1 MIEIDGSQGE
11 GGGQVLRTALTLSM
25 ITGQPF
31 RIANIRANRPKPGL
45 MRQHLASLRAA
56 AAISG
61 AKVEGDALGSTSLAF
76 EPGRIQPGVYDFHV
90 GTAGSSTLVLQT
102 VVPALLYAPGQ
113 SVVHVS
119 GGTHN
124 PKAPPAE
131 FLQRAY
137 GRAMADMGA
146 QLEFHLERAG
156 FYPAGGGAVRATVQP
171 LQEWRQLNLIERG
184 ERREAY
190 AESLVAAVPAGVAS
204 RELESVAKAMGWT
217 DQQLRFQPLPNDW
230 GPGNALL
237 LTLDH
242 EHVTEVFVAFGEKAR
257 RAEEVARDAVA
268 QARRYIASGAA
279 VSEHLADQLLVPMA
293 LAGGGSFTM
302 DVVSQHSLTN
312 AEVIARFLPV
322 DIAFARDERSS
333 TCTVRARPSARI
345 GTGR

>member
-1 MIEIDGSQGE
+1 MIDIDGSQGE

-31 RIANIRANRPKPGL
+31 RISNIRANRPKPGL
-45 MRQHLASLRAA
+45 MRQHLASVKAAVAVCGARA
-56 AAISG
+56 
-61 AKVEGDALGSTSLAF
+61 EGDALGSTSLEF
-76 EPGRIQPGVYDFHV
+76 VPGQVKPGTYEFSI
-90 GTAGSSTLVLQT
+90 GTAGSATLVLQT
-102 VVPALLYAPGQ
+102 VVPALLYAAGP

-146 QLEFHLERAG
+146 QLEFHLGRAG

-171 LQEWRQLNLIERG
+171 LQGWRKLDLVQRG

-204 RELESVAKAMGWT
+204 RELDCVAKAMGWS
-217 DQQLRFQPLPNDW
+217 DEQLHFKPLPNDW

-237 LTLDH
+237 LTLDN
-242 EHVTEVFVAFGEKAR
+242 EHVTEVFAAFGEKAR

-268 QARRYIASGAA
+268 QARRYLASGAA
-279 VSEHLADQLLVPMA
+279 VSEHLADQLLLPMA

-302 DVVSQHSLTN
+302 DVVSQHTLTN

-322 DIAFARDERSS
+322 NIAFERGERFS
-333 TCTVRARPSARI
+333 TCIVTPAM
-345 GTGR
+345 

>member
-31 RIANIRANRPKPGL
+31 RVSNIRAKRPKPGL
-45 MRQHLASLRAA
+45 MRQHLASVKAA
-56 AAISG
+56 AEVCG
-61 AKVEGDALGSTSLAF
+61 ARVIGAELGSCALEF
-76 EPGRIQPGVYDFHV
+76 QPGAIKAGEYEFQI

-102 VVPALLYAPGQ
+102 VVPALLYAPGP
-113 SVVHVS
+113 STVRVS

-124 PKAPPAE
+124 SKAPPAE

-137 GRAMADMGA
+137 GRALASMGA
-146 QLEFHLERAG
+146 RVEFEMARAG
-156 FYPAGGGAVRATVQP
+156 FYPAGGGIMRATVQP
-171 LQEWRQLNLIERG
+171 LQAWRQLALVERG
-184 ERREAY
+184 ERRAAY
-190 AESLVAAVPAGVAS
+190 AESLVAAVPGTVAE
-204 RELESVAKAMGWT
+204 RELDCVARAMGWSGE
-217 DQQLRFQPLPNDW
+217 QLRFHKLPDSW

-237 LTLDH
+237 LTLEY

-293 LAGGGSFTM
+293 LAGGGSFTL
-302 DVVSQHSLTN
+302 DVVSQHTRTN
-312 AEVIARFLPV
+312 AEVIGRFLPV
-322 DIAFARDERSS
+322 
-333 TCTVRARPSARI
+333 SATFNQGAQASICRI
-345 GTGR
+345 HAHDCEIR

>member
-31 RIANIRANRPKPGL
+31 RISNIRANRSKPGL
-45 MRQHLASLRAA
+45 MRQHLASVKAA
-56 AAISG
+56 TEISG
-61 AKVEGDALGSTSLAF
+61 AKVEGDALGSTSLTFA
-76 EPGRIQPGVYDFHV
+76 PGAIKAGVYEFQI

-102 VVPALLYAPGQ
+102 VVPALLYAQGE
-113 SVVHVS
+113 SVVRVS

-124 PKAPPAE
+124 SKAPPAE

-146 QLEFHLERAG
+146 QVEFVLERTG

-171 LQEWRQLNLIERG
+171 LAAWRHLALEARG
-184 ERREAY
+184 ERRAAY
-190 AESLVAAVPAGVAS
+190 AESLVAAVPGGVAK
-204 RELESVAKAMGWT
+204 RELDCVASAMGWSGE
-217 DQQLRFQPLPNDW
+217 QLRFRTLPDNW

-237 LTLDH
+237 ITLDH

-268 QARRYIASGAA
+268 QARRFIASGAA

-293 LAGGGSFTM
+293 LAGGGRFTM
-302 DVVSQHSLTN
+302 DVLSQHTRTN

-322 DIAFARDERSS
+322 SITFERRDACSYCEVKR
-333 TCTVRARPSARI
+333 
-345 GTGR
+345 G

>member
-31 RIANIRANRPKPGL
+31 RISNIRANRSKPGL
-45 MRQHLASLRAA
+45 MRQHLASAKAA
-56 AAISG
+56 AEISG
-61 AKVEGDALGSTSLAF
+61 AKVEGDALGSTSLSFA
-76 EPGRIQPGVYDFHV
+76 PGAIKAGVYEFQI

-102 VVPALLYAPGQ
+102 VVPALLYAPGE
-113 SVVHVS
+113 SVVRVS

-124 PKAPPAE
+124 SKAPPAE

-146 QLEFHLERAG
+146 QVEFHLERTG
-156 FYPAGGGAVRATVQP
+156 FYPAGGGAVRATVKP
-171 LQEWRQLNLIERG
+171 LAAWRHLALEARG

-190 AESLVAAVPAGVAS
+190 AESLVAAVPPGVAK
-204 RELESVAKAMGWT
+204 RELDCVASAMGWSG
-217 DQQLRFQPLPNDW
+217 DQLRFKTLPDNW

-237 LTLDH
+237 ITLDH

-268 QARRYIASGAA
+268 QARRFIASGAA

-302 DVVSQHSLTN
+302 DVLSQHTRTN

-322 DIAFARDERSS
+322 SIAFDKRE
-333 TCTVRARPSARI
+333 TCTYCEVKR
-345 GTGR
+345 G

>member
-31 RIANIRANRPKPGL
+31 RIANIRANRSKPGL
-45 MRQHLASLRAA
+45 MRQHLASVKAA
-56 AAISG
+56 AEISG
-61 AKVEGDALGSTSLAF
+61 AKVEGDALGSTSLTF
-76 EPGRIQPGVYDFHV
+76 VPGAIKAGVYELQI

-102 VVPALLYAPGQ
+102 VVPALLYAQGE
-113 SVVHVS
+113 SVVRVS

-124 PKAPPAE
+124 SKAPPAE

-146 QLEFHLERAG
+146 QVEFVLERTG
-156 FYPAGGGAVRATVQP
+156 FYPAGGGAMRATVQP
-171 LQEWRQLNLIERG
+171 LAAWRHLALDARG

-190 AESLVAAVPAGVAS
+190 AESLVAAVPGGVAK
-204 RELESVAKAMGWT
+204 RELDCVASAMGWSG
-217 DQQLRFQPLPNDW
+217 DQLRFRTLPDNW

-237 LTLDH
+237 ITLDH
-242 EHVTEVFVAFGEKAR
+242 ERVTEVFVAFGEKAR

-268 QARRYIASGAA
+268 QARRFIASGAA

-302 DVVSQHSLTN
+302 DVLSQHTRTN

-322 DIAFARDERSS
+322 SITFEKREACSYCEVKR
-333 TCTVRARPSARI
+333 
-345 GTGR
+345 G

>member
-31 RIANIRANRPKPGL
+31 RISNIRANRSKPGL
-45 MRQHLASLRAA
+45 MRQHLASVKAA
-56 AAISG
+56 AEISG
-61 AKVEGDALGSTSLAF
+61 AAVEGGALGSTSLAF
-76 EPGRIQPGVYDFHV
+76 APGAIKAGVYEFQI
-90 GTAGSSTLVLQT
+90 GTAGSATLVLQT
-102 VVPALLYAPGQ
+102 VVPALLYAGGQ
-113 SVVHVS
+113 SEVRVS

-124 PKAPPAE
+124 SKAPPAE

-137 GRAMADMGA
+137 GRAMAAMGA
-146 QLEFHLERAG
+146 QVEFHLERAG

-171 LQEWRQLNLIERG
+171 LAAWRQLALEARG

-190 AESLVAAVPAGVAS
+190 AGGVAK
-204 RELESVAKAMGWT
+204 RELDCVAGAMGWSG
-217 DQQLRFQPLPNDW
+217 DQLRFRTLPDNW

-237 LTLDH
+237 ITLDH

-257 RAEEVARDAVA
+257 RAEEVARDAIA
-268 QARRYIASGAA
+268 QARRFIASGAA

-302 DVVSQHSLTN
+302 DVLSQHTRTN

-322 DIAFARDERSS
+322 AIAFDKRGA
-333 TCTVRARPSARI
+333 CTHCEVRKNCEI
-345 GTGR
+345 D

>member
-31 RIANIRANRPKPGL
+31 RISNIRANRSKPGL
-45 MRQHLASLRAA
+45 MRQHLASVKAA
-56 AAISG
+56 TEISG
-61 AKVEGDALGSTSLAF
+61 AKVEGDALGSTGLTFA
-76 EPGRIQPGVYDFHV
+76 PGAIMAGVYEFQI

-102 VVPALLYAPGQ
+102 VVPALLYAQGE
-113 SVVHVS
+113 SVVRVS

-124 PKAPPAE
+124 SKAPPAE

-146 QLEFHLERAG
+146 QVEFVLERTG

-171 LQEWRQLNLIERG
+171 LAAWRHLALEARG

-190 AESLVAAVPAGVAS
+190 AESLVAAVPGGVAK
-204 RELESVAKAMGWT
+204 RELDCVASAMGWSGE
-217 DQQLRFQPLPNDW
+217 QLRFRTLPDNW

-237 LTLDH
+237 ITLDH

-268 QARRYIASGAA
+268 QARRFIASGAA

-302 DVVSQHSLTN
+302 DVLSQHTRTN

-322 DIAFARDERSS
+322 SIAFDKRE
-333 TCTVRARPSARI
+333 TCTYCEVKH
-345 GTGR
+345 G

>member
-31 RIANIRANRPKPGL
+31 RISNIRANRSKPGL
-45 MRQHLASLRAA
+45 MRQHLASVKAA
-56 AAISG
+56 TEIAG
-61 AKVEGDALGSTSLAF
+61 AKVEGDALGSTSLTFA
-76 EPGRIQPGVYDFHV
+76 PGAIKAGVYEFQI

-102 VVPALLYAPGQ
+102 VVPALLYAQGE
-113 SVVHVS
+113 SVVRVS

-124 PKAPPAE
+124 SKAPPAE

-137 GRAMADMGA
+137 GRAMTDMGA
-146 QLEFHLERAG
+146 HIEFVLERTG

-171 LQEWRQLNLIERG
+171 LAAWRHLALDARG

-190 AESLVAAVPAGVAS
+190 AESLVAAVPGNVAKRELDCVAS
-204 RELESVAKAMGWT
+204 AMGWSG
-217 DQQLRFQPLPNDW
+217 DQLRFRTLPDNW

-237 LTLDH
+237 ITLDH

-268 QARRYIASGAA
+268 QARRFIASGAA

-302 DVVSQHSLTN
+302 DVLSQHTRTN

-322 DIAFARDERSS
+322 SITFERRDACSYCEVKR
-333 TCTVRARPSARI
+333 
-345 GTGR
+345 G

>member
-31 RIANIRANRPKPGL
+31 RISNIRANRPKPGL
-45 MRQHLASLRAA
+45 MRQHLASVKAA

-61 AKVEGDALGSTSLAF
+61 ARVEGDSLGSTSLAF
-76 EPGRIQPGVYDFHV
+76 VSGTIKAGTYEFSI

-102 VVPALLYAPGQ
+102 VVPALLFASGE
-113 SVVHVS
+113 SVVRVS

-124 PKAPPAE
+124 SKAPPAE

-146 QLEFHLERAG
+146 EVEFHLERAG
-156 FYPAGGGAVRATVQP
+156 FYPAGGGAVRATIQP
-171 LQEWRQLNLIERG
+171 LKAWRLLALEERG
-184 ERREAY
+184 ERRESY
-190 AESLVAAVPAGVAS
+190 AESLVAAVPPGVAQ
-204 RELESVAKAMGWT
+204 RELDCVAKAMGWS
-217 DQQLRFQPLPNDW
+217 DEQLRFQPLPNDW

-237 LTLDH
+237 ITLDH
-242 EHVTEVFVAFGEKAR
+242 EHVTEVFVAFGEKSR

-279 VSEHLADQLLVPMA
+279 VSEHLADQLLMPMA

-302 DVVSQHSLTN
+302 DVVSQHTRTN

-322 DIAFARDERSS
+322 AILFGEEARHA
-333 TCTVRARPSARI
+333 TCRVVRRP
-345 GTGR
+345 

>member
-31 RIANIRANRPKPGL
+31 RVSNIRAKRPKPGL
-45 MRQHLASLRAA
+45 MRQHLASVKAA
-56 AAISG
+56 TEVCG
-61 AKVEGDALGSTSLAF
+61 AQVTGAELGSCGLEF
-76 EPGRIQPGVYDFHV
+76 RPGAIKAGEYEFQI

-102 VVPALLYAPGQ
+102 VVPALLYAKGP
-113 SVVHVS
+113 SVVRVS

-124 PKAPPAE
+124 SKAPPAE

-146 QLEFHLERAG
+146 QVEFHMARAG
-156 FYPAGGGAVRATVQP
+156 FYPAGGGAMRATVQP
-171 LQEWRQLNLIERG
+171 LQTWRQLALVARG
-184 ERREAY
+184 ERCEAY
-190 AESLVAAVPAGVAS
+190 AESLVAAVPAGVAK
-204 RELESVAKAMGWT
+204 RELDCVASAMGWSG
-217 DQQLRFQPLPNDW
+217 DQLRFRNLPDSW

-293 LAGGGSFTM
+293 LAGGGRFTM
-302 DVVSQHSLTN
+302 DVLSQHTRTN
-312 AEVIARFLPV
+312 AEVIGMFLPV
-322 DIAFARDERSS
+322 QVKFSKEGNLHV
-333 TCTVRARPSARI
+333 CTV
-345 GTGR
+345 GG

>member
-11 GGGQVLRTALTLSM
+11 GGGQVLRTALTLAM

-31 RIANIRANRPKPGL
+31 LIRDIRAGRPKPGL
-45 MRQHLASLRAA
+45 MRQHLASVRAA
-56 AAISG
+56 AQVSG
-61 AKVEGDALGSTSLAF
+61 ARVEGDALGSTSLRF
-76 EPGRIQPGVYDFHV
+76 EPGPVQAGVYEFSI

-102 VVPALLYAPGQ
+102 VVPALLYAAGQ

-124 PKAPPAE
+124 SKAPPAE
-131 FLQRAY
+131 FLQRSY
-137 GRAMADMGA
+137 GRVLADMGA
-146 QLEFHLERAG
+146 QVDFRLERAG
-156 FYPAGGGAVRATVQP
+156 FYPAGGGAVRATIKP
-171 LQEWRQLNLIERG
+171 LQGWRRLDLAARG
-184 ERREAY
+184 ERRAAY

-204 RELESVAKAMGWT
+204 RELDCVAKAMGWSGE
-217 DQQLRFQPLPNDW
+217 QLRFQPLPNDW

-237 LTLDH
+237 LTLEH

-279 VSEHLADQLLVPMA
+279 VGEHLADQLLVPMA

-302 DVVSQHSLTN
+302 DVLSQHTRTN

-322 DIAFARDERSS
+322 DIAFEPGQRCN
-333 TCTVRARPSARI
+333 TCTIRPR
-345 GTGR
+345 

>member
-45 MRQHLASLRAA
+45 MRQHLASVKAA
-56 AAISG
+56 AEISG
-61 AKVEGDALGSTSLAF
+61 AHVEGGVLGSTSLTFA
-76 EPGRIQPGVYDFHV
+76 PGAIKAGVYEFQI

-102 VVPALLYAPGQ
+102 VVPALLYAAGP
-113 SVVHVS
+113 SVVRVS

-124 PKAPPAE
+124 SKAPPAE

-146 QLEFHLERAG
+146 QVEFQLERAG
-156 FYPAGGGAVRATVQP
+156 FYPAGGGAVRASVQP
-171 LQEWRQLNLIERG
+171 LTAWRRLALEARG

-190 AESLVAAVPAGVAS
+190 AESLVAAVPAGVAK
-204 RELESVAKAMGWT
+204 RELDCVASAMGWSGG
-217 DQQLRFQPLPNDW
+217 QLRFQNLPDQW

-237 LTLDH
+237 ITLDH

-293 LAGGGSFTM
+293 LAGGGSFTV
-302 DVVSQHSLTN
+302 DVVSQHTRTN

-322 DIAFARDERSS
+322 AIAFEKRDAHSH
-333 TCTVRARPSARI
+333 CTVRQ
-345 GTGR
+345 G

>member
-1 MIEIDGSQGE
+1 
-11 GGGQVLRTALTLSM
+11 
-25 ITGQPF
+25 
-31 RIANIRANRPKPGL
+31 
-45 MRQHLASLRAA
+45 MRQHLASVKAA
-56 AAISG
+56 TAVSG
-61 AKVEGDALGSTSLAF
+61 ATVEGDALGSTALQF
-76 EPGRIQPGVYDFHV
+76 VPGAIKAGTYEFSI

-124 PKAPPAE
+124 SKAPPAE

-137 GRAMADMGA
+137 GRALSDMGA
-146 QLEFHLERAG
+146 QVDFRLERAG
-156 FYPAGGGAVRATVQP
+156 FYPAGGGAVRATIHP
-171 LQEWRQLNLIERG
+171 LQGWRKLSLEARG

-204 RELESVAKAMGWT
+204 RELDCVAKAMGWA
-217 DQQLRFQPLPNDW
+217 DDQLRFQPLPNDW

-237 LTLDH
+237 ITLDH

-257 RAEEVARDAVA
+257 RAEEVARDVVA

-279 VSEHLADQLLVPMA
+279 VSEHLADQLLVPAA

-302 DVVSQHSLTN
+302 DVVSQHTLTN
-312 AEVIARFLPV
+312 AEVIQRFLPV
-322 DIAFARDERSS
+322 TISFEREERHA
-333 TCTVRARPSARI
+333 TCRVAPQ
-345 GTGR
+345 G

>member
-11 GGGQVLRTALTLSM
+11 GGGQVLRSALTLSM

-31 RIANIRANRPKPGL
+31 LIRAIRAIRSKPGL
-45 MRQHLASLRAA
+45 MRQHLASVRAA
-56 AAISG
+56 AQVSG
-61 AKVEGDALGSTSLAF
+61 ARVDGDALGSTSLQFA
-76 EPGRIQPGVYDFHV
+76 PGPIKAGVYEFSI

-102 VVPALLYAPGQ
+102 VVPALLYAAGQ

-137 GRAMADMGA
+137 GRVLAGMGA
-146 QLEFHLERAG
+146 QVDFQLERAG
-156 FYPAGGGAVRATVQP
+156 FYPAGGGAVRATIQP
-171 LQEWRQLNLIERG
+171 LQAWRQLTLLERG

-190 AESLVAAVPAGVAS
+190 AESLVAAVPAGVAN
-204 RELESVAKAMGWT
+204 RELDCVAKAMGWSG
-217 DQQLRFQPLPNDW
+217 QQLRFQPLPNDW

-279 VSEHLADQLLVPMA
+279 VSEHLADQLLIPMA

-302 DVVSQHSLTN
+302 DVLSRHTRTN

-322 DIAFARDERSS
+322 DVVFEPGERHV
-333 TCTVRARPSARI
+333 TCTVRAR
-345 GTGR
+345 

>member
-25 ITGQPF
+25 ITGQAF
-31 RIANIRANRPKPGL
+31 RVSNIRAKRPKPGL
-45 MRQHLASLRAA
+45 MRQHLASVKAA
-56 AAISG
+56 TEVCG
-61 AKVEGDALGSTSLAF
+61 ARVIGAELGSCALEF
-76 EPGRIQPGVYDFHV
+76 HPGAIQSGEYEFQI

-102 VVPALLYAPGQ
+102 VVPALLYANGP
-113 SVVHVS
+113 SVVRVS

-124 PKAPPAE
+124 SKAPPAE

-146 QLEFHLERAG
+146 QVDFQMERAG
-156 FYPAGGGAVRATVQP
+156 FYPAGGGAMRATVQP
-171 LQEWRQLNLIERG
+171 LQTWRRLALVERG
-184 ERREAY
+184 ERRAAY
-190 AESLVAAVPAGVAS
+190 AESLVAAVPAGVAK
-204 RELESVAKAMGWT
+204 RELDCVASAMGWSG
-217 DQQLRFQPLPNDW
+217 DQLRFRNLPDSW

-237 LTLDH
+237 LTLEH

-302 DVVSQHSLTN
+302 DVLSQHTRTN
-312 AEVIARFLPV
+312 AEVIGMFLPV
-322 DIAFARDERSS
+322 QVGFSKEGNLHVCQVS
-333 TCTVRARPSARI
+333 
-345 GTGR
+345 G

>member
-31 RIANIRANRPKPGL
+31 RISNIRANRSKPGL
-45 MRQHLASLRAA
+45 MRQHLASVKAA
-56 AAISG
+56 TEISG
-61 AKVEGDALGSTSLAF
+61 AKVEGDTLGSTSLAF
-76 EPGRIQPGVYDFHV
+76 APGAIKSGVYEFQI

-102 VVPALLYAPGQ
+102 VVPALLYAPGE
-113 SVVHVS
+113 SVVRVS

-124 PKAPPAE
+124 SKAPPAE

-146 QLEFHLERAG
+146 QVEFVLERTG
-156 FYPAGGGAVRATVQP
+156 FYPAGGGAVRATVKP
-171 LQEWRQLNLIERG
+171 LAGWRQLALEARG

-190 AESLVAAVPAGVAS
+190 AESLVAAVPGGVAK
-204 RELESVAKAMGWT
+204 RELDCVASAMGWSG
-217 DQQLRFQPLPNDW
+217 DQLRFRTLPDNW

-237 LTLDH
+237 ITLDH

-268 QARRYIASGAA
+268 QARRFIASGAA

-302 DVVSQHSLTN
+302 DVLSQHTRTN

-322 DIAFARDERSS
+322 SIRFDKREACSYCEVKR
-333 TCTVRARPSARI
+333 
-345 GTGR
+345 G

>member
-31 RIANIRANRPKPGL
+31 RISDIRAKRSKPGL
-45 MRQHLASLRAA
+45 MRQHLASVKAA
-56 AAISG
+56 AEISG
-61 AKVEGDALGSTSLAF
+61 AKVEGDALGSTSLTF
-76 EPGRIQPGVYDFHV
+76 VPGAIKAGAYEFQI

-102 VVPALLYAPGQ
+102 VVPALLYTPGE
-113 SVVHVS
+113 SVVRVS

-124 PKAPPAE
+124 SKAPPAE

-146 QLEFHLERAG
+146 QVEFVLERTG
-156 FYPAGGGAVRATVQP
+156 FYPAGGGAVRATVKP
-171 LQEWRQLNLIERG
+171 LAAWRQLTLEARG

-190 AESLVAAVPAGVAS
+190 AESLVAAVPGGVAK
-204 RELESVAKAMGWT
+204 RELDCVGSAMGWSG
-217 DQQLRFQPLPNDW
+217 DQLRFKTLPDNW

-237 LTLDH
+237 ITLDH

-268 QARRYIASGAA
+268 QARRFIASGAA

-302 DVVSQHSLTN
+302 DVLSQHTRTN

-322 DIAFARDERSS
+322 SITFEQRDACSYCEVKR
-333 TCTVRARPSARI
+333 
-345 GTGR
+345 G